1 MNKLIVF
8 VFLIFFQNLQSQQS
22 NLNWHTDL
30 NKAVNI
36 SFSEKKPIMLFFT
49 GSDWCGWCIRLKKEV
64 FNYPEFENWSKENVV
79 LVELD
84 FPRRKSIDQKILNQ
98 NRELAR
104 IFGVSGYP
112 TVWFVSPQ
120 KVDTNKLNFIKLGK
134 LGYLAGGTNKWI
146 STAEKFLNSN

>member
-1 MNKLIVF
+1 MKKLIVF
-8 VFLIFFQNLQSQQS
+8 VFIIFFQNLLSQQS
-22 NLNWHTDL
+22 NLNWYTDL
-30 NKAVNI
+30 NKAVNVSI
-36 SFSEKKPIMLFFT
+36 SENKPIMLFFT

-64 FNYPEFENWSKENVV
+64 FNYPEFGNWSKDNVV

-84 FPRRKSIDQKILNQ
+84 FPRRKTIDPKILNQ

-112 TVWFVSPQ
+112 TVWFVNPQ
-120 KVDTNKLNFIKLGK
+120 KLDTNKLNFIKLGK

-146 STAEKFLNSN
+146 STAEIFLNTN